1 LGGVLARFGNLRMAV
16 RPKLA
21 RAPLTVIYR
30 VMFKVTQMLCGVE
43 LPYSIPL
50 GRRVRIEHFGGII
63 ISARAIGDDVI
74 LRQNTTLGIAS
85 LDDLNA
91 RPTIGNRVQ
100 IGVGAVI
107 IGDITVGDD
116 VVIGANAVV
125 VSDVP
130 PCHMAI
136 GVPAV
141 SRSRHPMAGRA
152 AD

>member
-1 LGGVLARFGNLRMAV
+1 MAV